1 MIIQRIKKDCRI
13 KLYRLKYTNIGINEK
28 IPSYLGKTGK
38 IKENYKNL
46 NFCANNVL
54 IEMDDGFS
62 FWVSYKDLIDLSI
75 GVNMT
80 FNEVQKILNNINPE
94 GDSIKTALNIYYD
107 FLKGISEKEI
117 ASKYKIDI
125 YLIPEIYFLFKNY

>member
-13 KLYRLKYTNIGINEK
+13 KLYRLKYTNVGINEK

-46 NFCANNVL
+46 NFCTNNVL

-62 FWVSYKDLIDLSI
+62 FWVSYKDLIDLSV
-75 GVNMT
+75 GVKMT
-80 FNEVQKILNNINPE
+80 FNEVQKIL
-94 GDSIKTALNIYYD
+94 DSIDPGQDTVKIALNIYYD
-107 FLKGISEKEI
+107 FLKGIPEKEI